1 MDFNNS
7 KTKIN
12 LENAFIGE
20 SKARNKYTFFS
31 KKAKDDGFIQ
41 IGKIFEETAN
51 NEKEHA
57 EIWFKLLNDNKIN
70 STRKNLKDAIEAED
84 FEYTS
89 MYKEYAIT
97 ATEEGFQD
105 IARVFESVRQIEK
118 THRDRYIKLLYN
130 LESDEIFKKD
140 TEITWRC
147 SKCGNQVVAKVAPKI
162 CPVCKHEQGYFEDKN
177 TCL

>member
-70 STRKNLKDAIEAED
+70 FIPFIFMPPLFID
-84 FEYTS
+84 
-89 MYKEYAIT
+89 IT
-97 ATEEGFQD
+97 LVLSLFL
-105 IARVFESVRQIEK
+105 I
-118 THRDRYIKLLYN
+118 L
-130 LESDEIFKKD
+130 
-140 TEITWRC
+140 
-147 SKCGNQVVAKVAPKI
+147 
-162 CPVCKHEQGYFEDKN
+162 
-177 TCL
+177 